1 MLLRDELGIPLLFE
15 KRDQARMRLARLK
28 GEQKSLSLSP
38 REVFYAQRAKD
49 FTTGI
54 CSISANRYHTPGVYP
69 LSRGIEVY
77 NKAVSKVIKAH
88 PWSKVIKAYP

>member
-28 GEQKSLSLSP
+28 GEQKGQVLH
-38 REVFYAQRAKD
+38 RKEQYASE

-54 CSISANRYHTPGVYP
+54 CTLNPSRYHTPGVYP
-69 LSRGIEVY
+69 LSRGVEVY
-77 NKAVSKVIKAH
+77 NKAVSKVIKA
-88 PWSKVIKAYP
+88 YP